1 MDEHADGTRLVNY
14 QMEAQPILLSCEAQT
29 EDQKTSARYGSGDR
43 KLQLFMHGHRGSLSL
58 SISELRQIAMNQIA
72 VTCLSSSFELLG
84 ITAGFTSRYSGPL
97 LITEKES
104 CR

>member
-58 SISELRQIAMNQIA
+58 SISELLRIAMNENAIA
-72 VTCLSSSFELLG
+72 CLSSSLELLG
-84 ITAGFTSRYSGPL
+84 ITADFMSRCSGFL
-97 LITEKES
+97 LITKKQS